1 MSPLQMKTSWWTN
14 LDSKENCEICY
25 CAMCPTLLYYR
36 FILVIVIIVKTAA
49 NNSHSGS
56 NYRKLGFDLSF
67 MFLERT
73 KFEVILID

>member
-1 MSPLQMKTSWWTN
+1 
-14 LDSKENCEICY
+14 
-25 CAMCPTLLYYR
+25 MCPTLLYYR
-36 FILVIVIIVKTAA
+36 FILVIVIIVKTTA